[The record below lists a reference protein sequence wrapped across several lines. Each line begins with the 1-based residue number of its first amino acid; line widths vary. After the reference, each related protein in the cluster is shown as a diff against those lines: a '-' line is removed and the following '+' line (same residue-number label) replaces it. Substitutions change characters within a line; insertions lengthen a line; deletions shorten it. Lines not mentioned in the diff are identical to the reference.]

1 MEILGICEASDK
13 RACGAVKELRAQEA
27 GSEVGKGK
35 TGGRRGK
42 QGRS

>member
-35 TGGRRGK
+35 TGGQRGK